1 MSGTQG
7 GPKNAVHNE
16 SRARKEKYKE
26 LLDMGAAI
34 GTVFLL

>member
-7 GPKNAVHNE
+7 NPKKVVHTE

-34 GTVFLL
+34 GTVS